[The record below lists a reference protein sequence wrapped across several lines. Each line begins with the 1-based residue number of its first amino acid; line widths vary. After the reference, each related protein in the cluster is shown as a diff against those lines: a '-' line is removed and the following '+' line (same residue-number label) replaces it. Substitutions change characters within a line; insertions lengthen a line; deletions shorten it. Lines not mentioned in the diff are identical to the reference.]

1 MSGLAWISVLVL
13 AGCGDNTS
21 DDSSSSDDTGTDTDT
36 ETDTGDSGETTE
48 DPCAD
53 PVVTFTTEDGT
64 ETDLTQAFLIGEYRT
79 LAVPGTLS
87 VCPGTWFSRFL
98 VRADVSIV
106 GLGNKPGKTVLSG
119 GESGTI
125 LDIAGPDVHVSVEN
139 VTFDRGAG
147 LDVEHNS
154 GGGGIYCDQEGA
166 LTITDAKFTNNTAN
180 DGAALYARDCV
191 VDVSSAKF
199 SDNVSEDDGGAVTLW
214 YSTATFDDVTLEGN
228 DALDGGAMAMF
239 FSDLTATNTTFDDNT
254 ASIFAGGIWAY
265 ESNIDLS
272 DVTISNAVNDGTD
285 HGGGL
290 LVQGSATLENVTF
303 QANSA
308 PLGGGLYVYYDAVVQ
323 GTNCS
328 FLDNAPDDIYAADYT
343 AEGGV
348 SYTAGSGYS
357 FTCQDNACSSN

>member
-1 MSGLAWISVLVL
+1 MWISVLVL
-13 AGCGDNTS
+13 AGCSGDDT
-21 DDSSSSDDTGTDTDT
+21 DDSSSDDTGTTT
-36 ETDTGDSGETTE
+36 ETDTDTGDTGDTDD

-53 PVVTFTTEDGT
+53 PVVTFTTADGT
-64 ETDLTQAFLIGEYRT
+64 ETDLTEAFLTGEYRT
-79 LAVPGTLS
+79 LAVPGTLT

-139 VTFDRGAG
+139 LTFDRGAG

-166 LTITDAKFTNNTAN
+166 LTITDARFTNNTAN

-191 VDVSSAKF
+191 VEVSGTKF
-199 SDNVSEDDGGAVTLW
+199 ADNVSEDDGGAITLW
-214 YSTATFDDVTLEGN
+214 FSTATFDDVEVEGN

-239 FSDLTATNTTFDDNT
+239 SSDVTATNSTFDNNT
-254 ASIFAGGIWAY
+254 ASTFAGGIWVYDSTIAFT
-265 ESNIDLS
+265 
-272 DVTISNAVNDGTD
+272 DVTISDTVNDGSD
-285 HGGGL
+285 YAGGL
-290 LVQGSATLENVTF
+290 LVYGTATLENVTF
-303 QANSA
+303 RNNSA
-308 PLGGGLYVYYDAVVQ
+308 PLGAGLYVYYESYVE

-328 FLDNAPDDIYAADYT
+328 FLDNDPDDIYAADYS

-348 SYTAGSGYS
+348 TYSAGSGYS
-357 FTCQDNACSSN
+357 FTCQDNACVSD